1 MTIEQMRERKRE
13 LGYSYQK
20 IAQLSGLPVG
30 TVQKVLGGITRSP
43 REETIWALEAV
54 LKPMIPVIDG
64 SDWDQDLERR
74 RELDPRLNLGR
85 GDHLISKDGW
95 SDRIG
100 EPAAG
105 YGAGVRRAK
114 RQGEYTVE
122 DYYALPDD
130 VRVEL
135 IDGVIYD
142 MATPTTTHQ
151 ILSMEIGLQI
161 SQYIKDKKGKCVSL
175 LAPLDVQ
182 LDCDDRS
189 VVQPDL
195 LVVCD
200 RDKVHKRMIY
210 GAPDL
215 VVEVLAAATRRKDMS
230 IKLAKYTEAGVRE
243 YWMVDPDKKKI
254 LVYLLEGDDL
264 PTIYGFRDQVPVGV
278 FGGELCVDFAQIEE
292 YLSGL

>member
-30 TVQKVLGGITRSP
+30 TVQKVLGGITKSP

-54 LKPMIPVIDG
+54 LKPMIPGGEGIE
-64 SDWDQDLERR
+64 EREAVTMDAER
-74 RELDPRLNLGR
+74 SSYNVPKRV
-85 GDHLISKDGW
+85 W

-100 EPAAG
+100 EPAAV
-105 YGAGVRRAK
+105 YGAGTGRGK
-114 RQGEYTVE
+114 KQGEYTVE

-130 VRVEL
+130 MRVEL
-135 IDGVIYD
+135 IDGVFYD
-142 MATPTTTHQ
+142 MASPTSVHQ
-151 ILSMEIGLQI
+151 IVALEICIQI
-161 SQYIKDKKGKCVSL
+161 STHIKGKKGKCVPL

-182 LDCDDRS
+182 LNCDDRTI
-189 VVQPDL
+189 VQPDL

-200 RDKVHKRMIY
+200 RDKVRQRVVY

-215 VVEVLAAATRRKDMS
+215 IVEILSSSTRRKDMS

-243 YWMVDPDKKKI
+243 YWMVDPDKKKV

-264 PTIYGFRDQVPVGV
+264 PVIYGFQDQVSVGI
-278 FGGELCVDFAQIEE
+278 FDGELCVDFAQIDE
-292 YLSGL
+292 YVSEL